1 MLTRLSSKGQVVIPK
16 AVREALGLRAG
27 TRFHIQVFKDKII
40 LEPIEISPVNALYGK
55 YPDAD
60 FLSGLEE
67 EHRREVERED
77 AIRPSTNCL

>member
-27 TRFHIQVFKDKII
+27 TRFHIQVVKDKII

-55 YPDAD
+55 YPDVD

-77 AIRPSTNCL
+77 AIRPSTSCL